1 MFKRT
6 SIWAAAIV
14 MAVFAVQAVA
24 EGLPDFTELVERN
37 SPSVVK
43 ITTTTAVAQNRSSN
57 RPQQEV
63 PEIFRYFFGDQLPE
77 NFNYQPN
84 PQPRQGVGSGFILTE
99 DGYILTNNH
108 VVDHTDEVIVT
119 LTDGTEYAAELI
131 GTDPQSDVALLKI
144 DGEDLHAVDIGSS
157 ADLKVG
163 EWVLAIGSPFNF
175 DYSVTAGIVSAK
187 GRALGGADRYV
198 PFIQTDVA
206 INPGNSGGPLFNL
219 DGEVVGINSQIY
231 TRSGGFMGVSF
242 AIPIDIAM
250 DIADQLKATGT
261 VERGWLGVEMY
272 PPFNE
277 NPELAQSMGLDRAE
291 GALVARVFDGSPA
304 ADGGIRTDDII
315 LSFNGQPVRRYSDLP
330 PLVGLVRPG
339 TTVEVDVLRGGKR
352 QTLDVTIGVL
362 DEQQVAAGNPQQ
374 PTSDNP
380 LNIIVTD
387 VENDDGVRVE
397 RVLAGP
403 ALEAGLRDGD
413 IITMLGG
420 EFVNDKE
427 EFDRL
432 VDQLPDNGAVAVRVL
447 RGDNIVYLAIPTD

>member
-6 SIWAAAIV
+6 SMCAAAV
-14 MAVFAVQAVA
+14 LLAVFAVQAVA

-43 ITTTTAVAQNRSSN
+43 ITTTTEVAQTRSSGQ
-57 RPQQEV
+57 QQEV
-63 PEIFRYFFGDQLPE
+63 PEIFRYFFGDQLPD

-84 PQPRQGVGSGFILTE
+84 PQPRQGLGSGFILSE

-108 VVDHTDEVIVT
+108 VVDHTDEVTVT
-119 LTDGTEYAAELI
+119 LTDGTEYEAELI

-144 DGEDLHAVDIGSS
+144 DGSNLHAVEIGSS
-157 ADLKVG
+157 EQLKVG

-187 GRALGGADRYV
+187 GRALGGVDRYV

-250 DIADQLKATGT
+250 DIADQLKETGT

-291 GALVARVFDGSPA
+291 GALVARVFDNSPA
-304 ADGGIRTDDII
+304 ADGGIQTDDII
-315 LSFNGQPVRRYSDLP
+315 LSFNDHPVRRYSDLP
-330 PLVGLVRPG
+330 PLVGQVRPG
-339 TTVEVDVLRGGKR
+339 TTVEVEVLRGGDR
-352 QTLDVTIGVL
+352 RTLDVTIGVL
-362 DEQQVAAGNPQQ
+362 DEQELAAGNPQQ

-380 LNIIVTD
+380 LNIIVAD
-387 VENDDGVRVE
+387 VDGSDGVRVE
-397 RVLAGP
+397 QVLAGP
-403 ALEAGLRDGD
+403 AQEAGLRDGD

-420 EFVNDKE
+420 EFINDKE

-432 VDQLPDNGAVAVRVL
+432 VTQLPDNGAVAVRVL
-447 RGDNIVYLAIPTD
+447 RGNNIVYLAIPTD